1 MAESQEL
8 VRDYEKE
15 CECEAFELNAFGED
29 RGLDTIGRK
38 LEELDGMQAGADL
51 GGVSEYCYGQTVGIG
66 QPRVGGL
73 LQQGG
78 QWYQPGTAD
87 CVGGSVRQ
95 SCAGTRADGNES
107 AYGMLTAKAGCL
119 KYQQYMIP
127 ISTIISLS
135 YE

>member
-1 MAESQEL
+1 MRTWVVYPSTVTGKLWESASHGWEGFFS
-8 VRDYEKE
+8 K
-15 CECEAFELNAFGED
+15 
-29 RGLDTIGRK
+29 
-38 LEELDGMQAGADL
+38 
-51 GGVSEYCYGQTVGIG
+51 
-66 QPRVGGL
+66 
-73 LQQGG
+73 GG
-78 QWYQPGTAD
+78 QWYQPVTAD